1 MKPKNRVMCPD
12 CGRQKLLF
20 ETEKK
25 AETFIKFNGNELSDN
40 PDKLRVYYCPACCGY
55 HISSKP
61 FYNGYEGRTERMLER
76 YYRDKKTVFDIL
88 VAHDPENEEEIKKVL
103 KGISGHTSSEAELGV
118 KKYKKYKG
126 IK

>member
-1 MKPKNRVMCPD
+1 MCPD

-25 AETFIKFNGNELSDN
+25 AQTFIKFNGDEVN
-40 PDKLRVYYCPACCGY
+40 PDGTRELRPYYCPACCGY

-61 FYNGYEGRTERMLER
+61 YRGNYEGRTDRLIER

-88 VAHDPENEEEIKKVL
+88 VAHDPETEEEIKKVL
-103 KGISGHTSSEAELGV
+103 KGISGHTPSEEEHDV
-118 KKYKKYKG
+118 RRYKKYKG

>member
-25 AETFIKFNGNELSDN
+25 AETFIKFNGNEISDN
-40 PDKLRVYYCPACCGY
+40 PSKLRVYYCPACCGY
-55 HISSKP
+55 HISSKQH
-61 FYNGYEGRTERMLER
+61 YDGYDHRTEKMLER

-88 VAHDPENEEEIKKVL
+88 IAHDPEDEEGIKKVL
-103 KGISGHTSSEAELGV
+103 KGISGHTSSETEQDV
-118 KKYKKYKG
+118 RRYKKYKG